1 VTTEELLREWR
12 YRYHEAMAMKLE
24 DSSYE
29 TGQRPETPNDKA
41 AARREA
47 NEAIAA
53 LRKYADQRNRRL
65 ASDARH

>member
-1 VTTEELLREWR
+1 MTQEEELREWR

-29 TGQRPETPNDKA
+29 TGQRPETPDDKA
-41 AARREA
+41 SARREA

-53 LRKYADQRNRRL
+53 LRKYADQRTKTNRPV
-65 ASDARH
+65 SN